1 MCISSFQMSREELC
15 ALPNLRAKL
24 VEEGA
29 EDVLL
34 GGFEVILGEN
44 KSRKRAVGVIPNQE
58 GGELPNPNRCF
69 LFSFS

>member
-1 MCISSFQMSREELC
+1 MCISSFRMSREELC

-44 KSRKRAVGVIPNQE
+44 KSQE
-58 GGELPNPNRCF
+58 ACSRSNPKPGGR
-69 LFSFS
+69 